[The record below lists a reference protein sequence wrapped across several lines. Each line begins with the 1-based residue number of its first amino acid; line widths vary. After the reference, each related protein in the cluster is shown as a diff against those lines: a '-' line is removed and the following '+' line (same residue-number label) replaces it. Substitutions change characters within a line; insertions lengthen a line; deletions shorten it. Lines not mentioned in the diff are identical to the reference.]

1 MCIMAM
7 IMADLYIQRFMIYF
21 GVMCIDF
28 LLQAAIK
35 KMKQKIE
42 EKKKLFLFKKISRLI
57 GH

>member
-1 MCIMAM
+1 MAM